1 MATTTIVNV
10 SSIAFKATRVT
21 RQNTNCRL
29 LPTRTRLSDVKQ
41 IRLGYNSGWT
51 RGRVDASQAMRASRA
66 FVTTTMSSSV
76 DEYPDPGYCK
86 KVLDTVPGAGTCNVE
101 EARVLCANGFTFLD
115 VRGEPELDSEGK
127 IIGVKGLVNVPLVNF
142 RRYYDSEKRRKTIEK
157 TANTEFM
164 EKVQKL
170 IPNKA
175 QPVVVFCSGVNSQ
188 GEHRATSAANMLRKF
203 GYECV
208 VANIGGFV
216 EWTLKFDNKLE
227 RRKIGYAITSGGTS
241 MEQRANDAG
250 VAVENL
256 AKGQD
261 MDAKI
266 REQLVNYSPGNVYS
280 D

>member
-1 MATTTIVNV
+1 M
-10 SSIAFKATRVT
+10 
-21 RQNTNCRL
+21 
-29 LPTRTRLSDVKQ
+29 
-41 IRLGYNSGWT
+41 
-51 RGRVDASQAMRASRA
+51 
-66 FVTTTMSSSV
+66 TTTMSSSF

-86 KVLDTVPGAGTCNVE
+86 KVLDTIPGAGTCNVE

-127 IIGVKGLVNVPLVNF
+127 ILGVKGIVNVPLVHF
-142 RRYYDSEKRRKTIEK
+142 RRYYDSEKGRKTVEK
-157 TANTEFM
+157 TANIEFM

-170 IPNKA
+170 IPNKV
-175 QPVVVFCSGVNSQ
+175 QPVVVFCSGVKSQ
-188 GEHRATSAANMLRKF
+188 GEHRATSAANMLRNG

-208 VANIGGFV
+208 VANLGGFV

-261 MDAKI
+261 IDAKI
-266 REQLVNYSPGNVYS
+266 LEQLVNYSSGNVYS
-280 D
+280 DE